1 MVNLMRRLSVTIIFF
16 YTVTLFSQVKMDE
29 VQFKKG
35 KTSSRIN
42 VTIFDNVI
50 YIPISINNNSPID
63 FVLDTGALEISTIEK
78 NIATKMNLMSRKGGT
93 LRGAGKNSVKFW
105 LLENVKL
112 SLPNIDIL
120 NPRLGTFSLTHMEP
134 YWGKPKYGLLGG
146 NILKE
151 LITEI
156 DYINSILIF
165 HKPDSFVYQGVG
177 QKIPIE
183 FITNAILIKAK
194 LQINEGDK
202 NIEGLFLVDT
212 GVRNTFFNSPFTRK
226 HKLIEKSKKIVEN
239 ITGFGIGGVGFGKL
253 SRLKSIEIGNYLISE
268 PIVELTTDTEGIAAS
283 QQFDGI
289 IGADI
294 LSRFKVIFDYT
305 QGEVILEPNEN
316 FHNSFEYDKSGIYII
331 VNDDNKDLYKVA
343 YVIKNSPAEIAG
355 IVPGDVLLEVND
367 IPVSNYNY
375 EQMKN
380 YFKQE
385 GKTITL
391 KILRNNTTVKLNI
404 KLEKLL

>member
-1 MVNLMRRLSVTIIFF
+1 MMNLMRRLSIIIIFF
-16 YTVTLFSQVKMDE
+16 CTVTLFSQIKMDE

-50 YIPISINNNSPID
+50 YIPISINNNPPVD
-63 FVLDTGALEISTIEK
+63 FVLDTGAPEISTIEK
-78 NIATKMNLMSRKGGT
+78 NIATKMNLKSRKGGT

-105 LLENVKL
+105 MLENVKL
-112 SLPNIDIL
+112 SLPDIDIL

-165 HKPDSFVYQGVG
+165 HEPDSFVYQDVG
-177 QKIPIE
+177 QKIPIKL
-183 FITNAILIKAK
+183 ITNAVLIKAK
-194 LQINEGDK
+194 IRINEGDK
-202 NIEGLFLVDT
+202 DIEGLFLVDT

-239 ITGFGIGGVGFGKL
+239 ITGFGIGGIAFGKL
-253 SRLKSIEIGNYLISE
+253 SRLESIKIGNYLINE
-268 PIVELTTDTEGIAAS
+268 PIVELTTDTEGIVAS

-294 LSRFKVIFDYT
+294 LSRFKAIFDYT
-305 QGEVILEPNEN
+305 RGEMILEPNEN
-316 FHNSFEYDKSGIYII
+316 FHNPFEYDKSGIYLI

-367 IPVSNYNY
+367 IPVSHFNY

-380 YFKQE
+380 YFKQV

-391 KILRNNTTVKLNI
+391 KILRNTTTMKLNI

>member
-1 MVNLMRRLSVTIIFF
+1 MG
-16 YTVTLFSQVKMDE
+16 E
-29 VQFKKG
+29 VQFKKR

-42 VTIFDNVI
+42 VSIFDNVI
-50 YIPISINNNSPID
+50 YIPISINDNSPIN
-63 FVLDTGALEISTIEK
+63 FVLDTGAPEISIIER
-78 NIATKMNLMSRKGGT
+78 NIVTKMNLKVKKGGVLT
-93 LRGAGKNSVKFW
+93 GAGKNSVKFG

-120 NPRLGTFSLTHMEP
+120 NPRLGTHSLIHMEP

-146 NILKE
+146 NILRE
-151 LITEI
+151 LITKI
-156 DYINSILIF
+156 DYINNIVIF
-165 HKPDSFVYQGVG
+165 HKPASFVYRGSG
-177 QKIPIE
+177 QKIPIK

-202 NIEGLFLVDT
+202 DIEGLFLIDT
-212 GVRNTFFNSPFTRK
+212 GVRNTFFNSSFTRK
-226 HKLIEKSKKIVEN
+226 HKLIEKSKKNVEN

-253 SRLKSIEIGNYLISE
+253 SRLKSIKIGNYLINE
-268 PIVELTTDTEGIAAS
+268 PIVELTTDTKGIAAS
-283 QQFDGI
+283 KQFDGI

-294 LSRFKVIFDYT
+294 LSRFEVIFDYT
-305 QGEVILEPNEN
+305 RAEMILEPNEN
-316 FHNSFEYDKSGIYII
+316 FHKSFEYDKSGIYLI

-343 YVIKNSPAEIAG
+343 YIVKNSPAERAG
-355 IVPGDVLLEVND
+355 IIQGDVLLEVND

-385 GKTITL
+385 GKTITV
-391 KILRNNTTVKLNI
+391 KISRNTSTIKLNI